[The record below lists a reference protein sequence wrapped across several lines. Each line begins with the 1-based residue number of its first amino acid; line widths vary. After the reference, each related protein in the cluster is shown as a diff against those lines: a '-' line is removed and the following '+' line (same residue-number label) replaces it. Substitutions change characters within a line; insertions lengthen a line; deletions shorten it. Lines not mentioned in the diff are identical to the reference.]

1 MLDTALRLARNESI
15 LLTCTCTWLL
25 LLPGELLRA
34 ASSAISLS
42 LRRAFCSALSKAR
55 SGDAP
60 TPLSLPPPPPLLA
73 AGLALPPPLLA
84 GCASLAQP
92 TTSRCCRLLAPAA
105 PARRAPRQQR
115 PPEGRIR
122 HVGRGDVVAQQQQ
135 LPLRLAVELDLEVAS
150 RRLRLVVP
158 PLLLA
163 RAALPARRHAAP
175 RIRRGRRDR
184 SRAASPPGERF
195 GEFAAR

>member
-25 LLPGELLRA
+25 LLPGELIRA

-84 GCASLAQP
+84 GCALALP
-92 TTSRCCRLLAPAA
+92 RPAPPLLSPPPADA
-105 PARRAPRQQR
+105 AGCLPLPPPRVARRASSDHPK
-115 PPEGRIR
+115 
-122 HVGRGDVVAQQQQ
+122 VAFDT
-135 LPLRLAVELDLEVAS
+135 LAVVT
-150 RRLRLVVP
+150 
-158 PLLLA
+158 
-163 RAALPARRHAAP
+163 
-175 RIRRGRRDR
+175 
-184 SRAASPPGERF
+184 
-195 GEFAAR
+195 

>member
-84 GCASLAQP
+84 GCALA
-92 TTSRCCRLLAPAA
+92 LLSPPPADA
-105 PARRAPRQQR
+105 AGCLPLPPPRVARRASSDHPK
-115 PPEGRIR
+115 
-122 HVGRGDVVAQQQQ
+122 VAFDT
-135 LPLRLAVELDLEVAS
+135 LAVVT
-150 RRLRLVVP
+150 
-158 PLLLA
+158 
-163 RAALPARRHAAP
+163 
-175 RIRRGRRDR
+175 
-184 SRAASPPGERF
+184 
-195 GEFAAR
+195 